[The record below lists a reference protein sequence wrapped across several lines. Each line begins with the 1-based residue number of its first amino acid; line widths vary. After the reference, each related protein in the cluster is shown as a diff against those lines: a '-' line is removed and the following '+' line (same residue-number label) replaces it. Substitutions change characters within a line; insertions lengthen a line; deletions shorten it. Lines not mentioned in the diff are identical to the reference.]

1 MVDII
6 FSANNN
12 AEVMVLPIVPP
23 DIQVSEPQDNEDFDG
38 INGKLKLI
46 GNMGLRTMTI
56 ESFFPVGKDYSFIRP
71 GSIKDGWQYVEFFRR
86 WRAAKVPIR
95 VIITTK
101 DSAKRLN
108 MACVVNDFS
117 WAVDKVG
124 DIKYTLEIEEYKFV
138 TG

>member
-1 MVDII
+1 MDII

-12 AEVMVLPIVPP
+12 EEVMILPIVPP
-23 DIQVSEPQDNEDFDG
+23 DIQVSTPQEHEDFDG
-38 INGKLKLI
+38 INGRLKLI

-56 ESFFPVGKDYSFIRP
+56 ESFFPVNKNYTFTKP
-71 GSIKDGWQYVEFFRR
+71 GSIKDGWKYVEFFKK
-86 WRAAKVPIR
+86 WRAKKVPMR
-95 VIITTK
+95 VIVTTK

-108 MACVVNDFS
+108 MACVINDFS

-124 DIKYTLEIEEYKFV
+124 DITYTLEIEEYKFV

>member
-1 MVDII
+1 MDII

-23 DIQVSEPQDNEDFDG
+23 DIQVSESQDHEDFDG

-56 ESFFPVGKDYSFIRP
+56 ESFLPVNKNYTFTKP
-71 GSIKDGWQYVEFFRR
+71 GSVKDGWQYVEFFRR
-86 WRAAKVPIR
+86 WRAAQVPIR
-95 VIITTK
+95 VVVTTQ

-108 MACVVNDFS
+108 MACVINDFS
-117 WAVDKVG
+117 WSVDKVG
-124 DIKYTLEIEEYKFV
+124 DITYTLEIEEYKFV